1 MRKIYILKL
10 IFLTLLFNACQQNTN
25 SVGSVTENKTDE
37 SIENKAPFGDLVSEF
52 ESIDRVIWQKPDIV
66 LQKLGNIEGKTIA
79 DIGAGSGYF
88 SFRMVNKA
96 EKVIAIDID
105 KRFISFMDSISTQL
119 PPVVESHFETR
130 LATPTDPKLYTAE
143 VDAVIVVNTY
153 SYLTNR
159 VTYLKTLINGMKH
172 DAKIL
177 IIDYKKKNTTIGP
190 PTEERVAMDEVEKEL
205 LQAGFRNINTDDT
218 SLDYQY
224 IVTAMR

>member
-1 MRKIYILKL
+1 
-10 IFLTLLFNACQQNTN
+10 
-25 SVGSVTENKTDE
+25 
-37 SIENKAPFGDLVSEF
+37 
-52 ESIDRVIWQKPDIV
+52 
-66 LQKLGNIEGKTIA
+66 
-79 DIGAGSGYF
+79 
-88 SFRMVNKA
+88 MVNKA
-96 EKVIAIDID
+96 DKVIAIDID

-205 LQAGFRNINTDDT
+205 LQAGFKNINTDDT

-224 IVTAMR
+224 IVTAVR